1 MLIDEGRACR
11 HQQSYP
17 RKMSDEARQVLEEA
31 LRLPLMER
39 AAVAAELIASM
50 DGEPDTDAEK
60 AWAAEIERRAAR
72 ATGGESNGRDWD
84 SALSEIAAK
93 HRRK

>member
-1 MLIDEGRACR
+1 
-11 HQQSYP
+11 
-17 RKMSDEARQVLEEA
+17 MSDQARLILEKA
-31 LRLPLMER
+31 LRLPLTER

-50 DGEPDTDAEK
+50 DGEPDADAEE

-72 ATGGESNGRDWD
+72 AISGESTGRDWD
-84 SALSEIAAK
+84 TSLGEIATK

>member
-1 MLIDEGRACR
+1 
-11 HQQSYP
+11 
-17 RKMSDEARQVLEEA
+17 MSDEARHILEEA
-31 LRLPLMER
+31 LRLPLTER

-50 DGEPDTDAEK
+50 DGEPDADAEK

-72 ATGGESNGRDWD
+72 AIGGESTGRDWD
-84 SALSEIAAK
+84 SAIGEIAAK